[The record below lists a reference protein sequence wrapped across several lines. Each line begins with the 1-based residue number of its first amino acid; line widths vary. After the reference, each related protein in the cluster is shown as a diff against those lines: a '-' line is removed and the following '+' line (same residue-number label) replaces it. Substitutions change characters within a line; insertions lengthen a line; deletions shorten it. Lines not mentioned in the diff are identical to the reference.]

1 MKTMTIPSNLFY
13 KTIVP
18 EVEIKATL
26 LIVHGMQEH
35 SGRYENFAKYLADRG
50 ILVLLYDHIGHGKT
64 AKLEEDYSF
73 FSLENPKEKL
83 IENTKIM
90 AKWLEDQYPL
100 LPHFILGHSM
110 GSFITRCLL
119 QEYGNHFDG
128 AIIMGTGGRVFGI
141 KLLKSFLSLL
151 NKIIPHKRSKFLNS
165 TFSKSNNKHFKNE
178 ENFHET
184 NWLSL
189 DGLNRLNF
197 LKDPLCGI
205 PFTVNGFY
213 TLINLNIQA
222 TKKNWAKAFPKSLP
236 IHFVS
241 GADDPIGD
249 FGKGVTQCFYD
260 LKESGFQHVTMKLYP
275 NQRHEIL
282 NESIKEQVYQD
293 IVDWLMALIN
303 NKKMEQKDFL

>member
-1 MKTMTIPSNLFY
+1 MSILENIYYRVIL
-13 KTIVP
+13 P
-18 EVEIKATL
+18 EDEIKATL
-26 LIVHGMQEH
+26 IIVHGMQEH
-35 SGRYENFAKYLADRG
+35 SGRYENFAKYLTDKG
-50 ILVLLYDHIGHGKT
+50 ILVLLYDHLGHGKT
-64 AKLEEDYSF
+64 AKIEEDYSF
-73 FSLENPKEKL
+73 FSLDSPTEKL

-90 AKWLEDQYPL
+90 VKWLEDQYPL

-128 AIIMGTGGRVFGI
+128 AIIMGTGGRIPGI
-141 KLLKSFLSLL
+141 KLLSSFLSLL
-151 NKIIPHKRSKFLNS
+151 NKLIPHKRSKLLN
-165 TFSKSNNKHFKNE
+165 TIFSKSNNKHFQNE

-189 DGLNRLNF
+189 DELNRLNF

-222 TKKNWAKAFPKSLP
+222 TKKNWAKAIPQSLP
-236 IHFVS
+236 IYFVS

-249 FGKGVTQCFYD
+249 FGKGVLQSYKD
-260 LKESGFQHVTMKLYP
+260 LKQNGFQHVTMKLYP
-275 NQRHEIL
+275 NLRHEIL
-282 NESIKEQVYQD
+282 NESIKDEVYQD
-293 IVDWLMALIN
+293 IVDWLMVLIN
-303 NKKMEQKDFL
+303 HKKIEQKDV

>member
-1 MKTMTIPSNLFY
+1 MSIPENIYY
-13 KTIVP
+13 KVILP
-18 EVEIKATL
+18 ENEIKATL

-35 SGRYENFAKYLADRG
+35 SGRYENFAKYLTDKG
-50 ILVLLYDHIGHGKT
+50 ILVLLYDHLGHGKT
-64 AKLEEDYSF
+64 AKIEEDYSF
-73 FSLENPKEKL
+73 FSLYSPTENLINTAKDLAKL
-83 IENTKIM
+83 LENK
-90 AKWLEDQYPL
+90 YPL

-128 AIIMGTGGRVFGI
+128 AIIMGTGGRIPGI
-141 KLLKSFLSLL
+141 KLLSSFLSLL
-151 NKIIPHKRSKFLNS
+151 NKLIPHKRSKLLNII
-165 TFSKSNNKHFKNE
+165 FSKSNNKYFKNE
-178 ENFHET
+178 ENFYET

-189 DGLNRLNF
+189 DELNRLNF

-222 TKKNWAKAFPKSLP
+222 TKKNWTKAIPQSLP
-236 IHFVS
+236 IYFVS

-249 FGKGVTQCFYD
+249 FGKGVLQSYKD
-260 LKESGFQHVTMKLYP
+260 LEQNGFEKVSIKLYP
-275 NQRHEIL
+275 NLRHEIL

-293 IVDWLMALIN
+293 IVDWLTVLIN
-303 NKKMEQKDFL
+303 HKKIEQKDV

>member
-1 MKTMTIPSNLFY
+1 MNIPLNIFY

-18 EVEIKATL
+18 EEEIKATL
-26 LIVHGMQEH
+26 LIIHGMQEH
-35 SGRYENFAKYLADRG
+35 SGRYENFAKYLADKG
-50 ILVLLYDHIGHGKT
+50 ILVLLYDHLGHGKT
-64 AKLEEDYSF
+64 AKIEKDYSF
-73 FSLENPKEKL
+73 FSLENPKKKL
-83 IENTKIM
+83 IGNAKIM
-90 AKWLEDQYPL
+90 TKWLEDQYPL

-128 AIIMGTGGRVFGI
+128 AIIMGTGGRIPGI
-141 KLLKSFLSLL
+141 NLLSSFLSLL
-151 NKIIPHKRSKFLNS
+151 NKLIPHKRSQLLN
-165 TFSKSNNKHFKNE
+165 TIFSKSNNKHFKNE

-189 DGLNRLNF
+189 DELNRLNF

-222 TKKNWAKAFPKSLP
+222 TKKNWVKAIPQSLP
-236 IHFVS
+236 IYFVS

-249 FGKGVTQCFYD
+249 FGKGVLQSYKD
-260 LKESGFQHVTMKLYP
+260 LEQNGFEKVSIKLYP
-275 NQRHEIL
+275 NLRHEIL
-282 NESIKEQVYQD
+282 NESIRDEVYQD
-293 IVDWLMALIN
+293 IIDWLTVLIN
-303 NKKMEQKDFL
+303 HIKIEQKDVK